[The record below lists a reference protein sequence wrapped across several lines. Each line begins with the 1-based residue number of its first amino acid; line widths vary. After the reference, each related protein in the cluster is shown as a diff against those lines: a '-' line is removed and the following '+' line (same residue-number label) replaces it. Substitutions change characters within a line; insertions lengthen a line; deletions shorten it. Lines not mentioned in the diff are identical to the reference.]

1 MRAKTQQTQQLEGAF
16 AGLDRLP
23 IEGGGPW
30 DLRGEIDQV
39 PMSST
44 FPPPAVHVVRAR
56 VVCELRH
63 LGPIWSKAFEVRA
76 RILAHLRL
84 SLPHRFS
91 LETHSTQRNT
101 LSNRGVVTNFPTQLG
116 FFTPNFGWLKWG

>member
-1 MRAKTQQTQQLEGAF
+1 M
-16 AGLDRLP
+16 
-23 IEGGGPW
+23 
-30 DLRGEIDQV
+30 RGEIDQV

-44 FPPPAVHVVRAR
+44 FAPPAVNVVRAR

-63 LGPIWSKAFEVRA
+63 PGPIWSKAFEVRA

-91 LETHSTQRNT
+91 LETHSTRRNT
-101 LSNRGVVTNFPTQLG
+101 LSNQGGFTCLQLPDSLAVTL
-116 FFTPNFGWLKWG
+116 